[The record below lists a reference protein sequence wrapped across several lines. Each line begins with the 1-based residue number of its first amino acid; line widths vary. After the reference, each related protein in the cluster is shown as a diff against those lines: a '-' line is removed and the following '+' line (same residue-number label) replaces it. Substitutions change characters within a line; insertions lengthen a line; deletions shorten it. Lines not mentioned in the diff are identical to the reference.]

1 MFRYLESIEDYE
13 NIFQQILKELEQNR
27 KKKKTE
33 HHDTSML
40 EKIEQFIQE
49 NYDNCSFS
57 IQEMANSLD
66 MNSSSMSQYFKNKK
80 NITILDYTTELRIQK
95 AKKLLTT
102 STMPLDIVA
111 EEVGYYNTNSFIRRF
126 KQVVGITPGEYRK
139 SMH

>member
-1 MFRYLESIEDYE
+1 
-13 NIFQQILKELEQNR
+13 
-27 KKKKTE
+27 
-33 HHDTSML
+33 
-40 EKIEQFIQE
+40 
-49 NYDNCSFS
+49 
-57 IQEMANSLD
+57 MANSLD

>member
-57 IQEMANSLD
+57 ILD